1 MRYYILQS
9 SKGALIQ
16 VDSITRKTSS
26 WSDSSIFTS
35 LDAIE
40 DNTTSFWG
48 KYDPTFNTYNYT
60 VLCCSDEKIT
70 KQSHPEFFI

>member
-1 MRYYILQS
+1 MRYYILQD

-16 VDSITRKTSS
+16 VDSITRKPRN

-35 LDAIE
+35 LDTFIE
-40 DNTTSFWG
+40 NTSFWDKG
-48 KYDPTFNTYNYT
+48 NPKFDTYDYGILLT
-60 VLCCSDEKIT
+60 SDEKIT

>member
-1 MRYYILQS
+1 MRYYILQA
-9 SKGALIQ
+9 SKGELIQ

-35 LDAIE
+35 LDTFIE
-40 DNTTSFWG
+40 NTSFWDKG
-48 KYDPTFNTYNYT
+48 NPKFDTHNYT

>member
-1 MRYYILQS
+1 MRYYILQDN
-9 SKGALIQ
+9 KGALIQ
-16 VDSITRKTSS
+16 VDSITRKTSC

-35 LDAIE
+35 LDTFIE
-40 DNTTSFWG
+40 TTSFWG

>member
-1 MRYYILQS
+1 MRYYILQE
-9 SKGALIQ
+9 SKDALIQ

-35 LDAIE
+35 LDTFIE
-40 DNTTSFWG
+40 NTSFWD
-48 KYDPTFNTYNYT
+48 KNNPKFDTYDYRILLT
-60 VLCCSDEKIT
+60 SDEKIT

>member
-1 MRYYILQS
+1 MRYYILQD
-9 SKGALIQ
+9 KTGALIQ

-35 LDAIE
+35 LDTFI
-40 DNTTSFWG
+40 DTTSFWA
-48 KYDPTFNTYNYT
+48 KHDPTFNTYNYT

>member
-1 MRYYILQS
+1 MRYYILQE

-35 LDAIE
+35 LDTFIE
-40 DNTTSFWG
+40 NTNFWS
-48 KYDPTFNTYNYT
+48 KYDTTFSTHNYT

>member
-1 MRYYILQS
+1 MRYYILQQD

-35 LDAIE
+35 LDTFIE
-40 DNTTSFWG
+40 NTSFWD
-48 KYDPTFNTYNYT
+48 KYNPTFDICSCT

>member
-1 MRYYILQS
+1 MRYYILQE

-35 LDAIE
+35 LDTFIE
-40 DNTTSFWG
+40 NTSFWREN
-48 KYDPTFNTYNYT
+48 DPTFDTYGYKILLT
-60 VLCCSDEKIT
+60 SDEKIT
-70 KQSHPEFFI
+70 KQSHPELFI